1 MAEIAPLCHGYL
13 LHSRPYREKSRLTE
27 WWTLEHGRISA
38 VMRQNPPP
46 LFQPCLMA
54 WRGKKPLKTLQ
65 NHESVGLPYLLEGNA
80 TFAGFYLNELLVRLL
95 ADEESHSELF
105 VLYTQIL
112 AQLNT
117 TTQLEPLLRRFEL
130 CLLTALGY
138 AINFT
143 QDILVKPLLPLAYYQ
158 YQLERGFI
166 EVDDVSDGGWQGQYL
181 LAIAAQDW
189 TQAQTRQAAKY
200 ILRTALAAHL
210 GNKPLKSRELMT
222 YAFPQKLVCI

>member
-95 ADEESHSELF
+95 AHEESHTELF
-105 VLYTQIL
+105 VLYSQTLQSLKDKPNDI
-112 AQLNT
+112 
-117 TTQLEPLLRRFEL
+117 EPVLRHFER
-130 CLLTALGY
+130 CLLASLGY
-138 AINFT
+138 ALDFRYDAQQRTI
-143 QDILVKPLLPLAYYQ
+143 QPDDYYAYQ
-158 YQLERGFI
+158 PQQGFI
-166 EVDDVSDGGWQGQYL
+166 KTDDLEKMTWQGSIL

-189 TQAQTRQAAKY
+189 QLNTTKQAAKK
-200 ILRTALAAHL
+200 IIRAALAVHL
-210 GNKPLKSRELMT
+210 GNKPLKSREL
-222 YAFPQKLVCI
+222 FI